1 MGEFGC
7 MCIERD
13 ANALV
18 VGTVCGCCE
27 WEHKHIP
34 ECTHS
39 MQYLLYS
46 LTTALVMCH
55 PSKRNST
62 RAAQSKLLPGQCSTD
77 NRRRTELEM
86 LTS

>member
-1 MGEFGC
+1 MGLFGC

-18 VGTVCGCCE
+18 VGTVCVCCE

-46 LTTALVMCH
+46 LTTALCQYSH
-55 PSKRNST
+55 
-62 RAAQSKLLPGQCSTD
+62 QCSTD